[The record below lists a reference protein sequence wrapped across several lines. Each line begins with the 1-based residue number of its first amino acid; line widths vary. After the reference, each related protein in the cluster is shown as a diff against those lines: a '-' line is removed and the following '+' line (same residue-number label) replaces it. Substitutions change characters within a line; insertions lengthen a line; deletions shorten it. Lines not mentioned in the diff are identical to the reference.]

1 MEFGSLMSVI
11 FTEEEQKREDLWA
24 QQKKY
29 YAARMTW
36 KKRMQIV
43 PSGKRTWAQWFEKMF
58 GENLEKYAKRMA
70 EKKPQ

>member
-1 MEFGSLMSVI
+1 LGAAE
-11 FTEEEQKREDLWA
+11 
-24 QQKKY
+24 KY
-29 YAARMTW
+29 HAARMTW
-36 KKRMQIV
+36 KRRMQIV